1 MQSFSAKE
9 LAFIERILSRPPLQG
24 TSPIE
29 LQALL
34 SVMRGRAARS
44 ESAIGGDVGNILKM
58 AGLKMTTPK
67 TLCPRLVA
75 ASILR
80 YEGSPTS
87 PDPKYALAGEA
98 ANLFQTKA
106 PATSAAGSGGGES
119 GVIMGTP
126 HVNSAFDEPRDE
138 IQRKPAII
146 KADGVPVSDNETIG
160 ADEEGKGRGRGSTK
174 GRGRGR
180 GREATRTEP
189 PSDNANGCFGPVFTQ
204 TDLISALHGTS
215 MDPPRTST
223 GVDVV
228 SVGTSA
234 GERFAEPPSREE
246 VRAYF
251 SSSVVSISGTLPTGH
266 ALRAEG
272 PETAAWPSSALLGWT
287 ESGAQASPAEITP
300 DTTPDEGVP
309 LWLNV
314 HEPFALAAV
323 GVQGSGKSHTLAT
336 VLEACLLPLEE
347 VVRLTR
353 PLSALVLHYDMV
365 EASVCESVGLAS
377 PSRGLRGLPV
387 LPRERMVVLVS
398 PTYFHQR
405 ARFYGPSVDVRPLLF
420 DWQSLT
426 ADHLKRIMRVSDGDT
441 QPLYIFSLLT
451 LLRRYQRSAQRPSW
465 AVFVEEV
472 KKLCSVQGQGA
483 PLDQRLALLSSLVR
497 GSADNVDIAA
507 RSASLPDVAA
517 AGTLVIVDMTDPLL
531 SAVEANGVFQ
541 VLVEQYRA
549 LPLFHTGG
557 GAAGKLLAL
566 DEAHRYMDGSSTD
579 GLSASIVNAARLMRH
594 DGLRL
599 AVSSQSPKTLAPELL
614 ELISVCV
621 LHRFHS
627 PDWLKYLS
635 AKLPLPPTL
644 GGPIAA
650 LTPGRALVFAAAP
663 IFAKSPPTNLVRL
676 RIRPRITG
684 DHGISRTNVAVQQS
698 ESQATRGCSDGS
710 DGSAETRSVDA
721 SICGL
726 GSAASF
732 SSVTGGNR
740 GAALEM
746 STGLM
751 RSTQEPNAEAAP
763 SALAE
768 LGEQPT
774 PVAAANATPLAPATA
789 VCPTLAPLTA
799 SVSAEQQAASPPPAG
814 AQAQPAPESANY
826 RSVPRAEMVLL
837 FSASAE
843 TTEQPRVTTEP
854 FSHSAAVV
862 LPTLWD
868 P

>member
-1 MQSFSAKE
+1 
-9 LAFIERILSRPPLQG
+9 
-24 TSPIE
+24 
-29 LQALL
+29 
-34 SVMRGRAARS
+34 
-44 ESAIGGDVGNILKM
+44 
-58 AGLKMTTPK
+58 
-67 TLCPRLVA
+67 
-75 ASILR
+75 
-80 YEGSPTS
+80 
-87 PDPKYALAGEA
+87 
-98 ANLFQTKA
+98 
-106 PATSAAGSGGGES
+106 
-119 GVIMGTP
+119 
-126 HVNSAFDEPRDE
+126 
-138 IQRKPAII
+138 
-146 KADGVPVSDNETIG
+146 
-160 ADEEGKGRGRGSTK
+160 
-174 GRGRGR
+174 
-180 GREATRTEP
+180 
-189 PSDNANGCFGPVFTQ
+189 
-204 TDLISALHGTS
+204 
-215 MDPPRTST
+215 
-223 GVDVV
+223 
-228 SVGTSA
+228 
-234 GERFAEPPSREE
+234 
-246 VRAYF
+246 
-251 SSSVVSISGTLPTGH
+251 
-266 ALRAEG
+266 
-272 PETAAWPSSALLGWT
+272 
-287 ESGAQASPAEITP
+287 
-300 DTTPDEGVP
+300 
-309 LWLNV
+309 V

-347 VVRLTR
+347 VVRLTH

-377 PSRGLRGLPV
+377 PTRGLRGLPV

-420 DWQSLT
+420 EWQSLT

-441 QPLYIFSLLT
+441 QPLYISSLLT

-465 AVFVEEV
+465 AAFVEEV

-644 GGPIAA
+644 GGAIAA
-650 LTPGRALVFAAAP
+650 LTPGRAFVFAAAP
-663 IFAKSPPTNLVRL
+663 IFARSPPMNLVRL

-684 DHGISRTNVAVQQS
+684 DHGVSRTNVVVQQS
-698 ESQATRGCSDGS
+698 QAARGCSDGS
-710 DGSAETRSVDA
+710 ERTAAETCSVVA
-721 SICGL
+721 SICGP
-726 GSAASF
+726 SSSASF
-732 SSVTGGNR
+732 SSVTGNR
-740 GAALEM
+740 DAALEM
-746 STGLM
+746 STGLI
-751 RSTQEPNAEAAP
+751 RSTQEANSETAR
-763 SALAE
+763 ALAE
-768 LGEQPT
+768 LYEQPV
-774 PVAAANATPLAPATA
+774 PPAAATATPLAPAAA
-789 VCPTLAPLTA
+789 VCPTLVPVSLTA
-799 SVSAEQQAASPPPAG
+799 SVSAEQLIASPPPAG
-814 AQAQPAPESANY
+814 AQAQPAPESVDY
-826 RSVPRAEMVLL
+826 RSMPRAEMVLP

-843 TTEQPRVTTEP
+843 TTGQPRFTTDSEP
-854 FSHSAAVV
+854 FAHSSAATL
-862 LPTLWD
+862 LPSLWD
-868 P
+868 PY

>member
-1 MQSFSAKE
+1 
-9 LAFIERILSRPPLQG
+9 
-24 TSPIE
+24 
-29 LQALL
+29 
-34 SVMRGRAARS
+34 
-44 ESAIGGDVGNILKM
+44 
-58 AGLKMTTPK
+58 
-67 TLCPRLVA
+67 
-75 ASILR
+75 
-80 YEGSPTS
+80 
-87 PDPKYALAGEA
+87 
-98 ANLFQTKA
+98 
-106 PATSAAGSGGGES
+106 
-119 GVIMGTP
+119 
-126 HVNSAFDEPRDE
+126 
-138 IQRKPAII
+138 
-146 KADGVPVSDNETIG
+146 
-160 ADEEGKGRGRGSTK
+160 
-174 GRGRGR
+174 
-180 GREATRTEP
+180 
-189 PSDNANGCFGPVFTQ
+189 
-204 TDLISALHGTS
+204 
-215 MDPPRTST
+215 
-223 GVDVV
+223 
-228 SVGTSA
+228 
-234 GERFAEPPSREE
+234 
-246 VRAYF
+246 
-251 SSSVVSISGTLPTGH
+251 
-266 ALRAEG
+266 
-272 PETAAWPSSALLGWT
+272 
-287 ESGAQASPAEITP
+287 
-300 DTTPDEGVP
+300 
-309 LWLNV
+309 
-314 HEPFALAAV
+314 
-323 GVQGSGKSHTLAT
+323 
-336 VLEACLLPLEE
+336 
-347 VVRLTR
+347 
-353 PLSALVLHYDMV
+353 
-365 EASVCESVGLAS
+365 
-377 PSRGLRGLPV
+377 
-387 LPRERMVVLVS
+387 MVVLVS

-774 PVAAANATPLAPATA
+774 PPADHGISRTNVAVQQSESQATRGCSDGSDGSAETRSVDASICGLGSAASFSSVTGGNRDAALEMSTGLMRSTEEPNAEAAPSALAELGEQPTPPAAANATPLAPAAA